1 VNNNLTSKKFI
12 QMKHT
17 TLFFAFIFFTTIV
30 FAQTD
35 FKGEVATAKKSYT
48 SGKLE
53 DAHFALQQAL
63 GDLDII
69 IGKEVL
75 KLLPTQL
82 GSLNAN
88 TNSDNVTANV
98 GFIGATI
105 HRDYGSPEKKAEIE
119 IISNSPLLGTLN
131 AFLNTPL
138 IGGMMRDENNK
149 TVKVQGY
156 KARLERT
163 DAGNGKFNYKLDVPF
178 LSSLLT
184 LNVDNSAESE
194 ILGMANKIPFQDVAK
209 LIQ

>member
-1 VNNNLTSKKFI
+1 
-12 QMKHT
+12 MKHT

-35 FKGEVATAKKSYT
+35 FKGEVATAKTSYT

-82 GSLNAN
+82 DSLNAN

-178 LSSLLT
+178 SSSLLT
-184 LNVDNSAESE
+184 LSVDNSTESE

>member
-35 FKGEVATAKKSYT
+35 FKGEVATAKTSYT

-178 LSSLLT
+178 SSSLLT
-184 LNVDNSAESE
+184 LSVDSSAESE
-194 ILGMANKIPFQDVAK
+194 ILGMADKIPFQDVAK

>member
-35 FKGEVATAKKSYT
+35 FKGEVATAKTSYT

-82 GSLNAN
+82 DSLNAN

-178 LSSLLT
+178 SSSLLT
-184 LNVDNSAESE
+184 LSVDSSAESE
-194 ILGMANKIPFQDVAK
+194 ILGMADKIPFQDVAK

>member
-1 VNNNLTSKKFI
+1 
-12 QMKHT
+12 MKHT

-178 LSSLLT
+178 SSSLLT

>member
-1 VNNNLTSKKFI
+1 MKKMI
-12 QMKHT
+12 
-17 TLFFAFIFFTTIV
+17 LFFAIIFFGGIV
-30 FAQTD
+30 SAQTD
-35 FKGEVATAKKSYT
+35 FKSAAANARTSYAA
-48 SGKLE
+48 GKLE
-53 DAHFALQQAL
+53 DAHFSLQQAL
-63 GDLDII
+63 EELDII

-82 GSLNAN
+82 DDLNAN
-88 TNSDNVTANV
+88 SKDDNVTANV

-105 HRDYGSPEKKAEIE
+105 HRGYGNDTKKAEIE

-131 AFLNTPL
+131 AFLNMPL

-163 DAGNGKFNYKLDVPF
+163 DNGNGKYNYKLDVPF
-178 LSSLLT
+178 SSALLT
-184 LNVDNSAESE
+184 FSVDNSTETE
-194 ILGMANKIPFQDVAK
+194 IMNMANKIPFQDITK

>member
-1 VNNNLTSKKFI
+1 
-12 QMKHT
+12 MKHT
-17 TLFFAFIFFTTIV
+17 ILFFTAIFFVSVV

-35 FKGEVATAKKSYT
+35 FKGEVATARTSYA

-53 DAHFALQQAL
+53 DTHFALQQAL

-82 GSLNAN
+82 DVLNAN
-88 TNSDNVTANV
+88 TASDNVTANV

-105 HRDYGSPEKKAEIE
+105 HRDYGNTPEKKAEIE
-119 IISNSPLLGTLN
+119 IISNSPMIGTLN
-131 AFLNTPL
+131 AFLNTPIL
-138 IGGMMRDENNK
+138 GGMMRDENNK

-163 DAGNGKFNYKLDVPF
+163 DAGNGKYNYKLDIPF
-178 LSSLLT
+178 SSSLLT
-184 LNVDNSAESE
+184 LNVDNSTEAET
-194 ILGMANKIPFQDVAK
+194 LAMANKIPLQDVAK

>member
-35 FKGEVATAKKSYT
+35 FKGEVATAKTSYT

-82 GSLNAN
+82 DSLNAN

-178 LSSLLT
+178 SSSLLT
-184 LNVDNSAESE
+184 LSVDNSAESE

>member
-1 VNNNLTSKKFI
+1 
-12 QMKHT
+12 MKHT

-82 GSLNAN
+82 DSLNAN

-105 HRDYGSPEKKAEIE
+105 HRDYGTPEKKAEIE

-138 IGGMMRDENNK
+138 IGGMLRDENNK

-178 LSSLLT
+178 SSSLLT
-184 LNVDNSAESE
+184 LSVDNSTESE

>member
-1 VNNNLTSKKFI
+1 
-12 QMKHT
+12 MKHT

-35 FKGEVATAKKSYT
+35 FKGEVATAKTSYT

-82 GSLNAN
+82 DSLNAN

-178 LSSLLT
+178 SSSLLT
-184 LNVDNSAESE
+184 LSVDSSAESE
-194 ILGMANKIPFQDVAK
+194 ILGMADKIPFQDVAK

>member
-1 VNNNLTSKKFI
+1 
-12 QMKHT
+12 MKQT
-17 TLFFAFIFFTTIV
+17 ILFFVFIFFTTIV

-35 FKGEVATAKKSYT
+35 FKGEVSTAKTAYA

-82 GSLNAN
+82 DALNAN
-88 TNSDNVTANV
+88 TSSDNVTANV

-178 LSSLLT
+178 SSSLLT
-184 LNVDNSAESE
+184 LSVDSSAESE

>member
-35 FKGEVATAKKSYT
+35 FKGEVATAKTSYT

-82 GSLNAN
+82 DSLNAN

-178 LSSLLT
+178 SSSLLT
-184 LNVDNSAESE
+184 LSVDNSTESE

>member
-17 TLFFAFIFFTTIV
+17 TLFFAFIFFRTIV

-35 FKGEVATAKKSYT
+35 FKGEVATAKTSYT

-82 GSLNAN
+82 DSLNAN

-178 LSSLLT
+178 SSSLLT

>member
-35 FKGEVATAKKSYT
+35 FKGEVATAKTSYT

-82 GSLNAN
+82 DSLNAN

-178 LSSLLT
+178 SSSLLT

>member
-35 FKGEVATAKKSYT
+35 FKGEVATAKTSYT

-178 LSSLLT
+178 SSSLLT